1 MPIRPL
7 SSLFAIA
14 LACTAGLNGG
24 CIGGSG
30 DTETESGTESATEG
44 ESSTG
49 STSDASTSATSNG
62 TDVTTDDAT
71 TDDATSDATTGTTGT
86 TETTG
91 TTTEGVAC
99 DLEAIACE
107 RAEIGGELFIDCGV
121 VDPWESTSKAWQ
133 TARQCALDAI
143 AEEKAF
149 KLVTWLQG
157 IDSEVGYAYV
167 GFEGESYGITR
178 FFYDSYPPAV
188 VNENSCAALT
198 AEASCIGSVDEICLT
213 CVDAGPSATTC
224 GG

>member
-1 MPIRPL
+1 MTRG
-7 SSLFAIA
+7 SSDSTTGA
-14 LACTAGLNGG
+14 
-24 CIGGSG
+24 
-30 DTETESGTESATEG
+30 SA
-44 ESSTG
+44 
-49 STSDASTSATSNG
+49 SATSNG
-62 TDVTTDDAT
+62 TD
-71 TDDATSDATTGTTGT
+71 ATSDATTDATTGT
-86 TETTG
+86 MTG
-91 TTTEGVAC
+91 GVEC

-121 VDPWESTSKAWQ
+121 VDPWESTPKEWQ
-133 TARQCALDAI
+133 TARECALDAI

-188 VNENSCAALT
+188 VNESSCAMLT
-198 AEASCIGSVDEICLT
+198 AEASCIAAVDEICLT